1 MNKKL
6 KEWLNRYIPAE
17 IFSTIGALT
26 GAGLIFFFTNNRI
39 LSAFAG
45 MILENIGYYGFI
57 VVREYVTDL
66 KKSKEK
72 YGILGFFKTLRN
84 LSFEFGF
91 SEILDSLIVRPFF
104 MYIIPLMISPFSL
117 GILIAKIIADII
129 FYIPTIIAY
138 ELRKK
143 HLK

>member
-6 KEWLNRYIPAE
+6 KEWLKRYIPAE
-17 IFSTIGALT
+17 IFSTLGALI
-26 GAGLIFFFTNNRI
+26 GAGLTFFFTNNGV

-45 MILENIGYYGFI
+45 MIFENVGYYGFI
-57 VVREYVTDL
+57 VVREYVADL
-66 KKSKEK
+66 KKSKGE
-72 YGILGFFKTLRN
+72 YRILGFFKTFRN
-84 LSFEFGF
+84 LSLEFGF

-117 GILIAKIIADII
+117 GILIAKIVADII

-143 HLK
+143 HLR